1 MKNVSSL
8 DILFN
13 ASMRHSELPLFCGAV
28 IKALPHDSVLFH
40 NHLGIGLRYGYPL
53 IQYKTIKGKAAIVCV
68 GKGTESVW
76 DFFARN
82 NFDLTFHD
90 TQECRYQLGMAKA
103 YGFGKCRYNIKL
115 NITAVPQGSEPKD
128 AEFYMARFEDYM
140 SRHVAGPWI
149 QQHPIK
155 GLFTMAG
162 NDVANGGAFDFMTM
176 TNNKDTNEFEKAK
189 TAHEYLQRA
198 TSLLPSVVPKTLC
211 DTPDFKAEMEIV
223 RMQEEKKQAEK
234 DRLRRQKELETFK
247 EDYEQRITLSG
258 TDKSLFNN
266 IKAELVNLRTDD
278 KGKQDIIT
286 GLLAKIDQ
294 IIAQMPQAGFHDAF
308 KTAIV
313 DYKLFETR
321 VKAGLRKTPLD
332 KLTQADKD
340 FGAAKLQEA
349 YDHDDKKSPK
359 DWAVTTGR
367 YFKKC
372 VKIVGNDIATE
383 WFTKLKR

>member
-115 NITAVPQGSEPKD
+115 NITAVPQGSQPKD

-223 RMQEEKKQAEK
+223 RMQEEKS
-234 DRLRRQKELETFK
+234 RPR
-247 EDYEQRITLSG
+247 
-258 TDKSLFNN
+258 
-266 IKAELVNLRTDD
+266 RTDCAD
-278 KGKQDIIT
+278 RRNWKLSRKT
-286 GLLAKIDQ
+286 MSKGLLCRVQ
-294 IIAQMPQAGFHDAF
+294 TRAF
-308 KTAIV
+308 LTISRQNSSICA
-313 DYKLFETR
+313 LMTR
-321 VKAGLRKTPLD
+321 VSKILSPGCLLRLIRSSHRCPKLDSMMPSKQPLWTTSCSRPGLR
-332 KLTQADKD
+332 Q
-340 FGAAKLQEA
+340 
-349 YDHDDKKSPK
+349 
-359 DWAVTTGR
+359 V
-367 YFKKC
+367 
-372 VKIVGNDIATE
+372 
-383 WFTKLKR
+383 